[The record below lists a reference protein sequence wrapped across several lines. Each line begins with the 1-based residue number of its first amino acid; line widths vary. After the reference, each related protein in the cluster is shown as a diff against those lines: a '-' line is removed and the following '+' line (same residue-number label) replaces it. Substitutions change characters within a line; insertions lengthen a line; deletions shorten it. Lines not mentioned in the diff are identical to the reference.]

1 MLTELEK
8 NKIRDGNNRRKQR
21 QRERENN
28 MKRKIDE
35 EKEEASGSSSSSGS
49 KKVVSNDLYEKWRG
63 KYYRDTKLLKVKVSD
78 LTRKNFSQ
86 NIDEPSESAS
96 DGSNDGSSIDSD
108 EENPMTSTK
117 CRNNSLSKSI
127 WHVLSPKTKRKTK
140 LSLSMNSD
148 PGLNIQLR
156 KELGINLIN
165 EVHNNEVPQSNL
177 SLLVETFLLQ
187 EHITKLCPDKKKD
200 HHHPKYRGNI
210 EQLRFRMGSLWSLHE
225 QMLTQYEGT
234 DRSLSSFQRNVPLNI
249 CKPKENE
256 WGTCLCIYCVNPPN

>member
-1 MLTELEK
+1 MRIRNGNVCSLKEIRRKTTERVKTYRSNVNLEKKIALRKKDAERKRLQRANTVLTELEK
-8 NKIRDGNNRRKQR
+8 NKIRNGNNRRKQR

-86 NIDEPSESAS
+86 NIAEPSESVS
-96 DGSNDGSSIDSD
+96 DGSSEGSSSDSD
-108 EENPMTSTK
+108 EENPVSSTK

-156 KELGINLIN
+156 KELGINLSN
-165 EVHNNEVPQSNL
+165 EVHNNEVPQFEFACRDIFASRAYYK
-177 SLLVETFLLQ
+177 V
-187 EHITKLCPDKKKD
+187 
-200 HHHPKYRGNI
+200 
-210 EQLRFRMGSLWSLHE
+210 
-225 QMLTQYEGT
+225 
-234 DRSLSSFQRNVPLNI
+234 VP
-249 CKPKENE
+249 
-256 WGTCLCIYCVNPPN
+256 